1 MVSVLA
7 PTLCN
12 LYTNDLPVTGHQKF
26 IYIDDICLGKQA
38 CTFAER
44 DKQTRHA
51 WKTMPP
57 LTQTSV
63 SKTVCSVLHLHN
75 ASSGHELKVTLNGQS
90 ASPSDT
96 SHIQFTLESC

>member
-12 LYTNDLPVTGHQKF
+12 LYTNDLPVTGRQKF
-26 IYIDDICLGKQA
+26 IHIDGICLGKQA

-44 DKQTRHA
+44 DKQTRHT

-57 LTQTSV
+57 LTQTKCFQDCVQRVPPTQCQRRS
-63 SKTVCSVLHLHN
+63 
-75 ASSGHELKVTLNGQS
+75 
-90 ASPSDT
+90 
-96 SHIQFTLESC
+96 